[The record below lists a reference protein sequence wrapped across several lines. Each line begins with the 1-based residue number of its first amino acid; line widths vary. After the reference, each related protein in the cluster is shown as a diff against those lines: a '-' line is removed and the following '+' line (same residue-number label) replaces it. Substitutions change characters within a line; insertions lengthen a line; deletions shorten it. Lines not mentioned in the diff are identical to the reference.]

1 MNCNVSILTFYIFI
15 NFLRAASFVPQNKN
29 ELSIKLPVIYIQAI
43 CAKLIPV
50 AIGQKLMQNP
60 LIIEAEPTLKVLTK
74 F

>member
-1 MNCNVSILTFYIFI
+1 MNCNVSILTFYLYKLFEGSFI
-15 NFLRAASFVPQNKN
+15 CTQKQN